1 MRNSRTPLGPSE
13 REILEHLEAY
23 VDANSDDESLTRET
37 AVTYLME
44 RDFGRVEARDRI
56 EQLLLKERVIE
67 SVDHIGFE

>member
-56 EQLLLKERVIE
+56 EQLLGACHRIRQQP
-67 SVDHIGFE
+67 